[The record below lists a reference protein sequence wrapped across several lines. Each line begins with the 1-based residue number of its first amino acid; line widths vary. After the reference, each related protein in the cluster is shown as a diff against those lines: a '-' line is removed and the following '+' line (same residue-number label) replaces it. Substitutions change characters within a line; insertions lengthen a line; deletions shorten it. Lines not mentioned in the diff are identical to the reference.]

1 MLNMYGVYKIFKDG
15 KLVAEEKNKLTLLG
29 RSNALNTML
38 GLTQS
43 FASTL
48 GIGIDHTPNSTGSFH
63 NKTDLGF
70 SVGKYPVLSSSLST
84 SEGKDLLVYTS
95 RINDTSKYSIRELGL
110 FSNQLSASSDLNT
123 LTLFNFESGDPI
135 KETVGEEDYYL
146 NDSDSYTPVAT
157 FEPNHIYSRIGS
169 YSVRLPASRT
179 IFIDELDLD
188 LSSFYAA
195 DSLVLAYYASAAMTV
210 SLKFYNDENSKTYT
224 FTSGVPVTEVNDAF
238 PASGSA
244 TYTAANH
251 GFSIGDTV
259 KITGSSIEGFNG
271 TFEVTAVTTNTFR
284 VANSTTGNP
293 TFSSGFVSGEG
304 YFVQS
309 IVKGTTDID
318 WSNITKIEITT
329 NSGGIAILD
338 GLKISKFK
346 ATDSVDG
353 LLSRVVLTT
362 PISKEAGSIIDI
374 EYNLIFDLSD
384 G

>member
-1 MLNMYGVYKIFKDG
+1 MLNMYGIYKIFKDG

-48 GIGIDHTPNSTGSFH
+48 GIGIDSTANTIGSFH

-70 SVGKYPVLSSSLST
+70 SVGKYPVLSSSLGT
-84 SEGKDLLVYTS
+84 DGTKDLLVYTS
-95 RINDTSKYSIRELGL
+95 RINDTSKYNITELGL
-110 FSNQLSASSDLNT
+110 FSNQLSVISDLNT

-135 KETVGEEDYYL
+135 KERVGTTDYYL
-146 NDSDSYTPVAT
+146 SDSDSYAEVAT
-157 FEPNHIYSRIGS
+157 FELNNENSRIGS
-169 YSVRLPASRT
+169 YSVKLPASKT
-179 IFIDELDLD
+179 IFMDELNLN
-188 LSSFYAA
+188 LSSFYAS

-210 SLKFYNDENSKTYT
+210 TLKFYNDTNYKDYV
-224 FTSGVPVTEVNDAF
+224 FTAG
-238 PASGSA
+238 
-244 TYTAANH
+244 AA
-251 GFSIGDTV
+251 
-259 KITGSSIEGFNG
+259 
-271 TFEVTAVTTNTFR
+271 
-284 VANSTTGNP
+284 
-293 TFSSGFVSGEG
+293 G

-309 IVKGTTDID
+309 IVKGTTSID
-318 WSNITKIEITT
+318 WSNITKVEITT
-329 NSGGIAILD
+329 NDGGFAILD

-353 LLSRVVLTT
+353 LLSRVVLST

-374 EYNLIFDLSD
+374 EYNLIFDLSA

>member
-29 RSNALNTML
+29 RSNALNAML

-48 GIGIDHTPNSTGSFH
+48 GIGVDNTANGTGTFH
-63 NKTDLGF
+63 DKTDLGF
-70 SVGKYPVLSSSLST
+70 SVGKYPVLSSSLGIYGS
-84 SEGKDLLVYTS
+84 KDLLVYTA

-135 KETVGEEDYYL
+135 KETVSGTSYYL
-146 NDSDSYTPVAT
+146 SDSDSYAEVAT
-157 FEPNHIYSRIGS
+157 FELNNANSRIGS
-169 YSVRLPASRT
+169 YSVKLPASKT
-179 IFIDELDLD
+179 IFMDDLNLN
-188 LSSFYAA
+188 LSSFYAS

-210 SLKFYNDENSKTYT
+210 SLKFYNNENSKTYT
-224 FTSGVPVTEVNDAF
+224 FTAG
-238 PASGSA
+238 
-244 TYTAANH
+244 
-251 GFSIGDTV
+251 
-259 KITGSSIEGFNG
+259 
-271 TFEVTAVTTNTFR
+271 AV
-284 VANSTTGNP
+284 
-293 TFSSGFVSGEG
+293 G

-309 IVKGTTDID
+309 IAKGETTID

-329 NSGGIAILD
+329 NAGGFAILD

-346 ATDSVDG
+346 AIDSVDG

-362 PISKEAGSIIDI
+362 PIDKEAGSVIDI
-374 EYNLIFDLSD
+374 EYNLVFDLSA

>member
-15 KLVAEEKNKLTLLG
+15 ELVAEEKNKLTSLG
-29 RSNALNTML
+29 RSNALNAML

-48 GIGIDHTPNSTGSFH
+48 GIGIDGTANTTGSFH

-70 SVGKYPVLSSSLST
+70 SVGKYPVLSSSLGT
-84 SEGKDLLVYTS
+84 DGTRDLLVYTS

-110 FSNQLSASSDLNT
+110 FSNQLSVISDLNT

-135 KETVGEEDYYL
+135 KETVSGTDYYL
-146 NDSDSYTPVAT
+146 SDSDSYPPVAT
-157 FEPNHIYSRIGS
+157 FEPNNPNSRIGS
-169 YSVRLPASRT
+169 YSVKLPASKT
-179 IFIDELDLD
+179 IFMDELNLN
-188 LSSFYAA
+188 LSSFYAS

-210 SLKFYNDENSKTYT
+210 TLKFYNDANSQTYNFPVGNAVTAVAPSTPAIGSARYTATGHTFGIGDTVTVSGASVAGYNGTFTITAVATNTFTVANATTGAAT
-224 FTSGVPVTEVNDAF
+224 FTSG
-238 PASGSA
+238 SA
-244 TYTAANH
+244 
-251 GFSIGDTV
+251 G
-259 KITGSSIEGFNG
+259 
-271 TFEVTAVTTNTFR
+271 
-284 VANSTTGNP
+284 
-293 TFSSGFVSGEG
+293 G
-304 YFVQS
+304 YFVKS
-309 IVKGTTDID
+309 IVKGTTSID

-329 NSGGIAILD
+329 SSGGFAILD

-346 ATDSVDG
+346 AIDSVDG

-374 EYNLIFDLSD
+374 EYNLIFDLSA